1 MVVHRGA
8 LTLSAISPLPVS
20 RIDFR
25 TRQCLLSPATV
36 PCRQPPARVPCPAH
50 SESLCPFRCHK
61 SRTRLRFSPCTA
73 PSASRFPSQTRGV
86 IPRAS
91 SRLRYPPPSNMLLHS
106 RPPPSNMLPRR
117 RAHTSTCGDV
127 VVRFPRPSR
136 LCTRFAAC
144 LVDHFCRPCSSGQ
157 IWRDPNFDTR
167 VWLAACSPPHTHRRL
182 PGRPFAVISKSLPN
196 ALPYLHS
203 SQGAG
208 VGLPWLQPPASHHWP
223 VTRGSGSGAGAGSLT
238 RGADVADHRTT
249 SISLAGIDT
258 RSPLIA
264 FDPVFLSSNAADV
277 PSASRRAKLPS
288 CSWSRLYHQ
297 HHRRLRFHQRSLR
310 CCSPASQAPLRTH
323 AGHVSVGLRG

>member
-106 RPPPSNMLPRR
+106 RPPPSNMLPRSAR
-117 RAHTSTCGDV
+117 TPAHVVMWWSVFLGPLDSVPDSPHVWSTTSAVRAALG
-127 VVRFPRPSR
+127 R
-136 LCTRFAAC
+136 
-144 LVDHFCRPCSSGQ
+144 SGET
-157 IWRDPNFDTR
+157 PT
-167 VWLAACSPPHTHRRL
+167 
-182 PGRPFAVISKSLPN
+182 
-196 ALPYLHS
+196 
-203 SQGAG
+203 
-208 VGLPWLQPPASHHWP
+208 
-223 VTRGSGSGAGAGSLT
+223 LT
-238 RGADVADHRTT
+238 RESGWPPVPPRTLT
-249 SISLAGIDT
+249 VV
-258 RSPLIA
+258 SPD
-264 FDPVFLSSNAADV
+264 DP
-277 PSASRRAKLPS
+277 
-288 CSWSRLYHQ
+288 
-297 HHRRLRFHQRSLR
+297 
-310 CCSPASQAPLRTH
+310 SP
-323 AGHVSVGLRG
+323 